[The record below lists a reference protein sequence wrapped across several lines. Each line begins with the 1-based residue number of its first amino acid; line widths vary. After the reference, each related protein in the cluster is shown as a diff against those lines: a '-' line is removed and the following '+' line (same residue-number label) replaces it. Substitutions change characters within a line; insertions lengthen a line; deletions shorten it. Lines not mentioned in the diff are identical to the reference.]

1 MKKLALGVLVVLVL
15 ALLIPAMACSST
27 PTETVI
33 NINAGDLYA
42 AYDANE
48 VAAANAYQGK
58 LVNVTGVVLDF
69 GDDGWLGGPYV
80 QLGEGDSQILGV
92 SFELLGVKCYTDQGT
107 AASLT
112 KGQVVTMQ
120 GRVDGY
126 VLDVEVVDCTLQ
138 SKGGVVV
145 IEHDEQYQ
153 GQWGW

>member
-1 MKKLALGVLVVLVL
+1 MLVL
-15 ALLIPAMACSST
+15 ALLMPAMACSSSSH
-27 PTETVI
+27 EEVI
-33 NINAGDLYA
+33 NISAGDLYD

-69 GDDGWLGGPYV
+69 GDDGWMGGPYV
-80 QLGEGDSQILGV
+80 ELGKGDAKILGV

-120 GRVDGY
+120 GRVDDFN
-126 VLDVEVVDCTLQ
+126 LDVEVKGCILQ
-138 SKGGVVV
+138 DGSSSDYDANFGHKPVEV
-145 IEHDEQYQ
+145 ITH
-153 GQWGW
+153 